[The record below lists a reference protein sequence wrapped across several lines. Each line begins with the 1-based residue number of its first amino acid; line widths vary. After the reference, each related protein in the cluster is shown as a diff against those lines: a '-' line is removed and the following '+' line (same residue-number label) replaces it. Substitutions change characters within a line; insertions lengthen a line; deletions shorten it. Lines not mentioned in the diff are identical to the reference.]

1 MIIGNNSYYYES
13 DTTILNSGSYQ
24 PPLTMGRMTL
34 LRSQL
39 IVFNWFSSV
48 DRRVETVHVLLIHE
62 DPCRRAELLNNVPS
76 VRAHYHSFRLIVEQA
91 EEVTHSKVP
100 CYLYPVL
107 SFLCLIF
114 VVYLVYIYYKKA
126 DIHGFV
132 VYISIQRLKNLCII
146 NLCHYKPCSWRLP
159 HISE

>member
-1 MIIGNNSYYYES
+1 
-13 DTTILNSGSYQ
+13 
-24 PPLTMGRMTL
+24 MGRMTL
-34 LRSQL
+34 LSDCVQPVL
-39 IVFNWFSSV
+39 L
-48 DRRVETVHVLLIHE
+48 DRRVETVHVLLIRE

-114 VVYLVYIYYKKA
+114 VVYLVFIYYNKA